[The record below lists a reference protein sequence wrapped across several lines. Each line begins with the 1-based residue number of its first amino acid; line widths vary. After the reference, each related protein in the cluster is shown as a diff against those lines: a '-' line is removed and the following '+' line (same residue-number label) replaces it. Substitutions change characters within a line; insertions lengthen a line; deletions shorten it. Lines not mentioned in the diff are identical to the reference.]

1 MNRKLIV
8 PDMGAIPSD
17 FHMLFSDANI
27 YDSSCSNEAK
37 VFYIEKDAG
46 YFLKCSAKG
55 TLKKEAKLT
64 EYFNKKGLS
73 SEVLKYISNEQDW
86 LLTERVKGE
95 DCTYRLYLDDPKRM
109 CDTIAESLRMLHETD
124 YADCPVS
131 DRTKEYLS
139 FAEYNYKS
147 GNYDKNLF
155 PDNWGYA
162 SADEAWQVV
171 ENYGKYLRTDTLLHG
186 DYCLPNILL
195 KDWKFSGFIDLGC
208 GGVGDKH
215 IDLFWGAWT
224 LFYNL
229 KTDKYRKRFFDAYGR
244 NDIDVDMLKVI
255 AAIEV
260 FS

>member
-1 MNRKLIV
+1 MKRKLIT
-8 PDMGAIPSD
+8 PDIDVIPSD
-17 FHMLFSDANI
+17 FHTLFSNANI
-27 YDSSCSNEAK
+27 YDSSCSSEAK
-37 VFYIEKDAG
+37 VFYVEKDAG

-55 TLKKEAKLT
+55 TLKKEAELT
-64 EYFNKKGLS
+64 AYFYKKGLS

-86 LLTERVKGE
+86 LLTERVQGE
-95 DCTYRLYLDDPKRM
+95 DCTYHLYLDDPKRM

-131 DRTKEYLS
+131 DRTEEYLAS
-139 FAEYNYKS
+139 AERNYKAN
-147 GNYDKNLF
+147 NYDKNLF

-162 SADEAWQVV
+162 SAEEAWRVV
-171 ENYGKYLRTDTLLHG
+171 ENYGRYLRTDTLIHG

-229 KTDKYRKRFFDAYGR
+229 KTDKYRERFLDVYGR
-244 NDIDVDMLKVI
+244 KDIDVDMLKVI

-260 FS
+260 FG